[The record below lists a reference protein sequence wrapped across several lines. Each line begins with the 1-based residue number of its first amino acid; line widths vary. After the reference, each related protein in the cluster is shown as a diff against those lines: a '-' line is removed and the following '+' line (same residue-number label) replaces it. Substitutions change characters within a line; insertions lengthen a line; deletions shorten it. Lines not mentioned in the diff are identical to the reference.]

1 MCLVGGL
8 PVNNPRSPG
17 RCEFTP
23 AGLEKSNSTQ
33 SPSQTEPPPPLPAR
47 AERGRAAQRTQPMEG
62 PWNLP
67 DPVAGCLGSSQIH
80 RCAATKERPA
90 IPAPSVWGPGR
101 VAPPAPTAHT
111 RPSRPRS
118 ASAGIAI
125 PRRGRSMRPGPVLS
139 PPRGPDA
146 EPLTRAAQNHEAA
159 LIKGQCGLRDSVA
172 Q

>member
-1 MCLVGGL
+1 
-8 PVNNPRSPG
+8 
-17 RCEFTP
+17 
-23 AGLEKSNSTQ
+23 
-33 SPSQTEPPPPLPAR
+33 
-47 AERGRAAQRTQPMEG
+47 MEG

-67 DPVAGCLGSSQIH
+67 DPVAGCPGSSQIH

-118 ASAGIAI
+118 ASAGITI
-125 PRRGRSMRPGPVLS
+125 PRVGAACALAPCSA

-146 EPLTRAAQNHEAA
+146 EPLTRAQNHEAA